1 MPTITNAGSARETKR
16 FAEKFAESLS
26 PGDVVALFGQLGS
39 GKTTFIQG
47 LSKGLGIENFV
58 TSPSF
63 VIINEY
69 PLPGGKKGSSF
80 YHIDLYRL
88 ESEREIH
95 DLGIEDL
102 YGKSSIVAIE
112 WADKAPG
119 LLPAGCKKIRFEFVS
134 ENERKISV
142 EE

>member
-1 MPTITNAGSARETKR
+1 MLTITNAGSALETRR
-16 FAEKFAESLS
+16 FAEKFAESLK

-47 LSKGLGIENFV
+47 LSKGLGFDNPI

-69 PLPGGKKGSSF
+69 TPAGSKKAPSF

-88 ESEREIH
+88 ENEEEVR
-95 DLGIEDL
+95 DLGIEELFGRDAV
-102 YGKSSIVAIE
+102 VAIE
-112 WADKAPG
+112 WADKAPH
-119 LLPAGCKKIRFEFVS
+119 LLPAGCKKIKFEYVS
-134 ENERKISV
+134 ESERKITV
-142 EE
+142 EQ